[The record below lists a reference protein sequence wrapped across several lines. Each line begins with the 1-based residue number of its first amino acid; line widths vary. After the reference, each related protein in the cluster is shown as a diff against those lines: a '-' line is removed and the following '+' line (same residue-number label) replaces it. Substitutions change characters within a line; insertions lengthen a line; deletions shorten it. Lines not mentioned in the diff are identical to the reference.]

1 MSQFQMP
8 VPVPVQQEPPGLPNF
23 PQGKVM
29 PGSFRGA
36 GLPTGVA
43 GSTEQQPGG
52 CGDGR
57 KKRKRCGMCEPCR
70 RLENCGAC
78 TSCTNRRTHQ
88 ICKLRKCE
96 LLKKKANLLKEVEIK
111 PGDGAAAEPWGQA
124 TAVPVK
130 TGLEAS
136 PVDGPVPGR
145 MDPGPVYHGEERRL
159 NTPRAPVNGAGEP
172 AGPGLLGVGGVWQ
185 VDQKPDW
192 EPSPSPAHAAHP
204 EDAHDLV
211 AFSAVAEA
219 VSSYGALSTRL
230 YETFNRE
237 MSRDGGGDLSGPQPG
252 PESYSAGG
260 EDLDTLQTALALAR
274 HGMKPPNCNCDGPEC
289 PDYLEWLEGKIKS
302 VAVGGGEDRPR
313 PPESLPPSEVGLPTP
328 GPLHPGDVGLPAP
341 GPLHPGDVGLPA
353 PGPLHPGDVG
363 LPAPGPLHP
372 GDVGLPAP
380 GPLHPGEVGLPA
392 PGPLHPG
399 EVGLPVPGPLHPGE
413 VGLPA
418 PGPLHPGEVGLPA
431 PGPLH
436 PGEVGLP
443 APGPLHPGEVGL
455 PALGPGPLLSPD
467 APQLHSPNGLP
478 LSESAL
484 NIAKEKNISLQTA
497 IAIEALTQL
506 SSTLPQPSPCPQ
518 SKALSPNP
526 PFRPP
531 QSYLRTSPWPVG
543 PAEEPQS
550 CAPESSAF
558 PPVAPRTEFP
568 EVWGPDTPPVTPCT
582 SWPVPRTG
590 PDPMAELEQLLGSSS
605 DYIPSSFKRPEVLPT
620 KPKIKVEP
628 RSPPAPAP
636 SPRKEAPT
644 PPSDPD
650 THRKVQS
657 TLQQHLHHKR
667 SLFLE
672 QNQGSACPRASS
684 VPPAR
689 GWWAPPIP
697 RTPRPS
703 DKPVKE
709 KKKKQLPAVGG
720 LVGGEKRAL
729 GLKTVTRKIVQIKK
743 PKVRDSHPR
752 FMPLRQ
758 INLEVLRSPAPGD
771 PKAGATPP
779 LPPCRGTSMPAVP
792 APSHALFAPGPSGGS
807 LLPPTQEM
815 ACPSLAAALQSS
827 PAVPLVPPDD
837 KLEELFQQ
845 FEAEFGDN
853 FGLAAAPP
861 APACSPEHLASC
873 VLRPES
879 PFSGRSRKQMKIEAS
894 GSVAVISTTCLE
906 AEEEG
911 LEMPTKQEHT
921 ATPNLRGFLES
932 PLKYLDTPTKNLL
945 DTPSKRAQAE
955 FPVCECV
962 EQIVEKDEGPYYT
975 HLGAGPSVAAIRE
988 LMEDRYGEKGKA
1000 IRIEKVVYT
1009 GKEGKSSR
1017 GCPIAKW
1024 VYRRYTEEEKLLCL
1038 VRHRS
1043 GHRCEQAV
1051 IIILIMVWEGIGP
1064 ELGDTLYRELTE
1076 TLRYYGN
1083 PTTRRCGLNDD
1094 RTCACQ
1100 GKDPSTCGA
1109 SFSFGCS
1116 WSMYFNGCKYARSK
1130 YPRKFRLTGDNPEEE
1145 ENLRKHFQN
1154 LATQVA
1160 PLYKKLAPQAYQNQ
1174 VNNEEEAIDCR
1185 LGLKPGRPFSGVTA
1199 CMDFCAHAHK
1209 DQHNL
1214 YNGCTVVC
1222 TLTKE
1227 DNRCVGQIPED
1238 EQLHV
1243 LPLYKIANT
1252 DEFGSEENQRAKMA
1266 SGAIQVLTAFPR
1278 EVRRLPE
1285 PAKSC
1290 RQRQLEARK
1299 AAAEKKKLQKEKLL
1313 TPEKIKQ
1320 EALDI
1325 PELLQPDTGLSLKNG
1340 LSQQALKPSIKVE
1353 PPSHYNSFKYNGNS
1367 VVESYSVLGSCRPSD
1382 PYSVN
1387 SVYSCHSYYA
1397 QPNLSAINGFHSK
1410 FALPSFGYYGFS
1422 PGSSVFPSQFLN
1434 YGANGRGPSSWGG
1447 PIGVFDKKPDLQ
1459 ALQSSLTQAYG
1470 GPEFAELPGQAVSS
1484 DGHRTPHHQPAYPGP
1499 KEYLLPKGHRTRPTA
1514 TDPPPFAQSGPCFG
1528 QVIKQEPCDRLPQ
1541 AEPLPGVPGH
1551 MGKPPIPEASQNG
1564 TKEHLW
1570 GGAHP
1575 GSQSASPKR
1584 TNGVSGAWGMFAPG
1598 ESSVLPDKLGSFGAS
1613 CLPASRLSDGQ
1624 WGLFPSEGG
1633 QAPQQPPLG
1642 PPNGAGLLSKAW
1654 SPCKFRDSP
1663 STFSGPSLAEKPWA
1677 VGPDFSPALK
1687 GAPSYPEKLW
1697 GPVKGDE
1704 GRTPTPGGPGL
1715 PEKAWSSFGM
1725 SLGSATLKPEEKLW
1739 DSLNLAGV
1747 PAEGP
1752 SDKGAVK
1759 EEEVGGIGGGGGN
1772 VGNVEEED
1780 EELWSDS
1787 EHNFL
1792 DENIGGVAV
1801 APTHGS
1807 ILIECARRELHATT
1821 PLKKPNRYHPTRI
1834 SLVFYQHKNL
1844 NQPNHGLALWEAKMK
1859 QLAERARAREE
1870 AARLGLSHPEVKPY
1884 GKKRKWGGAAA
1895 PEPQPEEKK
1904 DPIPTRH
1911 VAAITTDSVVTVS
1924 SYAYTKVTGPYSRW
1938 I

>member
-1 MSQFQMP
+1 MSRFQM
-8 VPVPVQQEPPGLPNF
+8 PVPVQQEPPGLPNF

-29 PGSFRGA
+29 PGSFRGP
-36 GLPTGVA
+36 GLPTGVT
-43 GSTEQQPGG
+43 GSTEQQQQQQPGG

-96 LLKKKANLLKEVEIK
+96 LLKKKASLLKE
-111 PGDGAAAEPWGQA
+111 
-124 TAVPVK
+124 
-130 TGLEAS
+130 TGLEGS
-136 PVDGPVPGR
+136 SVDGPVPGR
-145 MDPGPVYHGEERRL
+145 MDPGPVYHGEDRRL

-237 MSRDGGGDLSGPQPG
+237 MSREGGSNLSGPRPG
-252 PESYSAGG
+252 PESYSSGG

-302 VAVGGGEDRPR
+302 VSVGAGADRPQ
-313 PPESLPPSEVGLPTP
+313 PPESLPRNEVGLPAT
-328 GPLHPGDVGLPAP
+328 
-341 GPLHPGDVGLPA
+341 
-353 PGPLHPGDVG
+353 
-363 LPAPGPLHP
+363 GPLHP

-392 PGPLHPG
+392 T
-399 EVGLPVPGPLHPGE
+399 GPLHPGE

-418 PGPLHPGEVGLPA
+418 SGPLHPGD
-431 PGPLH
+431 
-436 PGEVGLP
+436 VGLP

-467 APQLHSPNGLP
+467 ASQLHSPNGLP

-543 PAEEPQS
+543 PPEEPQS

-568 EVWGPDTPPVTPCT
+568 EVWGPDTPPVTPCN

-590 PDPMAELEQLLGSSS
+590 PDPMAELEQLLGSSN
-605 DYIPSSFKRPEVLPT
+605 DYIPSSFKRPEALPA

-636 SPRKEAPT
+636 SPRKEAPP
-644 PPSDPD
+644 PPSDAD

-672 QNQGSACPRASS
+672 QNQGGACPRASS

-689 GWWAPPIP
+689 GWWTPPIP
-697 RTPRPS
+697 GTPRPT

-709 KKKKQLPAVGG
+709 KKKKQLAAGGG

-743 PKVRDSHPR
+743 PKIRDSHPR

-758 INLEVLRSPAPGD
+758 INLEVVRSPAPGA
-771 PKAGATPP
+771 PKAGTTPP
-779 LPPCRGTSMPAVP
+779 LPPCRGTPVPTTP

-827 PAVPLVPPDD
+827 PTVPLVPADD

-873 VLRPES
+873 VLRPDS

-906 AEEEG
+906 AEEGG
-911 LEMPTKQEHT
+911 LETPTKQEQT

-1130 YPRKFRLTGDNPEEE
+1130 YPRKFRLAGDNPEEE
-1145 ENLRKHFQN
+1145 DNLRKHFQN

-1243 LPLYKIANT
+1243 LPLYKISNT

-1320 EALDI
+1320 ETLDI
-1325 PELLQPDTGLSLKNG
+1325 PELLQSDPGLSLKNG
-1340 LSQQALKPSIKVE
+1340 LSQQALQPSIKVE
-1353 PPSHYNSFKYNGNS
+1353 PSNHYNSFKYNGNS

-1397 QPNLSAINGFHSK
+1397 QPNLSPINGFHSK
-1410 FALPSFGYYGFS
+1410 FAIPSFGYYGFS
-1422 PGSSVFPSQFLN
+1422 PSSSVFPSQFLN
-1434 YGANGRGPSSWGG
+1434 YGANGRGPGGWGS
-1447 PIGVFDKKPDLQ
+1447 PIGVFEKKPDLQ

-1484 DGHRTPHHQPAYPGP
+1484 DGHHTSHHQPAYPGP
-1499 KEYLLPKGHRTRPTA
+1499 KEYLLPKGHRTRPAA
-1514 TDPPPFAQSGPCFG
+1514 TDPSPFAQSGPCFG
-1528 QVIKQEPCDRLPQ
+1528 QVIKQEPGERLPQ
-1541 AEPLPGVPGH
+1541 AEPLPGVPGNL
-1551 MGKPPIPEASQNG
+1551 GKPPVPEASQNG
-1564 TKEHLW
+1564 TKEPLW
-1570 GGAHP
+1570 GGGHP

-1584 TNGVSGAWGMFAPG
+1584 TNGVPGTWGMFTPG

-1613 CLPASRLSDGQ
+1613 CLPASRLSDSQ
-1624 WGLFPSEGG
+1624 WGLFPPEGG
-1633 QAPQQPPLG
+1633 QPPQQPPLG

-1654 SPCKFRDSP
+1654 SPCKFRDST
-1663 STFSGPSLAEKPWA
+1663 STLNGPSLAEKPWG

-1687 GAPSYPEKLW
+1687 GGSSFPEKLW
-1697 GPVKGDE
+1697 GPGKGDE
-1704 GRTPTPGGPGL
+1704 GRTPTPAGPGL
-1715 PEKAWSSFGM
+1715 PEKAWPSFGM
-1725 SLGSATLKPEEKLW
+1725 SLGSGTLKAEEKLW
-1739 DSLNLAGV
+1739 DSLNLGEL

-1752 SDKGAVK
+1752 SDKGALK
-1759 EEEVGGIGGGGGN
+1759 EEEVGGGGSGGGN

-1780 EELWSDS
+1780 ELWSDS

-1884 GKKRKWGGAAA
+1884 GKKRKWGGTAA
-1895 PEPQPEEKK
+1895 PEPQQEEKK
-1904 DPIPTRH
+1904 NPIPTRH
-1911 VAAITTDSVVTVS
+1911 VSAITTDSVVTVS